1 MKKRR
6 LFASLMAAAMCLA
19 LLAGCGSGN
28 EGAASS
34 TNTQGDSDSGI
45 SMTMIIASRDEFMS
59 TLEQACKDAA
69 DELGVKITTQDAQ
82 FDTSKMLQYIESARN
97 NGDDAVIVNIVDP
110 GTAQQCIDAAG
121 DMKVVF
127 VNRSLDEDVYS
138 KFSEDVCG
146 VWSDEDT
153 SGYYQG
159 EFLADYFKEK
169 GQTDV
174 KYIMVC
180 GTLGQVYTTKRTE
193 GAIKALKDNGINP
206 IAATSDLVADYD
218 RATAQD
224 TVSPLINTIDY
235 DCVICN
241 NDAMALG
248 VIEAMKSKGVDPTEI
263 PVVGIDATV
272 DGCEAVKNVEMA
284 MTVFQ
289 NPVGQ
294 GYGAVMAAINMI
306 TGKPI
311 NEGTEFET
319 DESGRLVW
327 VPFEP
332 VYLDNVD
339 EYM

>member
-1 MKKRR
+1 MN
-6 LFASLMAAAMCLA
+6 SWP
-19 LLAGCGSGN
+19 
-28 EGAASS
+28 
-34 TNTQGDSDSGI
+34 I
-45 SMTMIIASRDEFMS
+45 
-59 TLEQACKDAA
+59 TL
-69 DELGVKITTQDAQ
+69 
-82 FDTSKMLQYIESARN
+82 
-97 NGDDAVIVNIVDP
+97 
-110 GTAQQCIDAAG
+110 
-121 DMKVVF
+121 
-127 VNRSLDEDVYS
+127 
-138 KFSEDVCG
+138 
-146 VWSDEDT
+146 
-153 SGYYQG
+153 
-159 EFLADYFKEK
+159 KEK

-180 GTLGQVYTTKRTE
+180 GTLGHYTTKRTE

-263 PVVGIDATV
+263 PLVGIDATV
-272 DGCEAVKNVEMA
+272 DGCEAVKNGEMA